1 MTSRVRRQPV
11 QSRANPRNEGG
22 QMEPIYHLHISCP
35 APSDFPS
42 LFSLL
47 LGFEKAKCNI
57 CFSYGNFQF
66 VAEELTM
73 FATEQKRK
81 NIIVFLTCLFLLPR
95 KTQPY
100 LFLVLQYSMLSILS
114 A

>member
-1 MTSRVRRQPV
+1 
-11 QSRANPRNEGG
+11 
-22 QMEPIYHLHISCP
+22 
-35 APSDFPS
+35 
-42 LFSLL
+42 
-47 LGFEKAKCNI
+47 
-57 CFSYGNFQF
+57 
-66 VAEELTM
+66 M